1 MLDSCQNPSAAPPMK
16 ATHADT
22 LVHSVKEKSAEEA
35 ELLAVLRTFI
45 YAKMKSSIRLMSF
58 KMFKPRS
65 QTMSGWKNMI
75 KKEAAEKNMTLGQL
89 VQNVMRGEG
98 FVGIARR
105 YLPSYIGT
113 TFVIFGI
120 LGMPHEAALTNLT

>member
-1 MLDSCQNPSAAPPMK
+1 MAPSAAPPMK

-22 LVHSVKEKSAEEA
+22 SIHSVKEKSAEEA

-65 QTMSGWKNMI
+65 QTISWKNMI

-113 TFVIFGI
+113 Q
-120 LGMPHEAALTNLT
+120 MPPCHKEARLL